1 MSPVL
6 HYANRLAYPDVR
18 MEKYR
23 MTGDRKGSR
32 GAPLLLGLFV
42 IFSASGAAA
51 QTYELPPAG
60 EDVIGQ
66 VSVVRAHH
74 QDTLS
79 DIARAYHLGYEEI
92 LHANPGVDP
101 WLPGEGTRVILPTQH
116 ILPDAPRVGLV
127 LNLPEMRLYYYPK
140 PSKGK
145 PPMVATFPVSIGR
158 MDWTTPLGLTRVTA
172 KVTNPVWYPPASIRA
187 EHEQEGQELPPKVA
201 AGPENPLGQYAL
213 QLGRPGYLIHGT
225 DRPYGIGMR
234 ATHGCIRLYPEDI
247 QRLFEE
253 VPVGTPVR
261 IVNQPYKA
269 GWHRGV
275 LYLEAHPLLEENL
288 AEEKDNLTPAVRA
301 VVEATSE
308 HTTRVDWDRVL
319 REAVRQNGI
328 PVAVSD

>member
-1 MSPVL
+1 
-6 HYANRLAYPDVR
+6 
-18 MEKYR
+18 MEKSR
-23 MTGDRKGSR
+23 MTGHRKDHQGRAFYSGCSQFSR
-32 GAPLLLGLFV
+32 PEEHRHRPTSCHG
-42 IFSASGAAA
+42 
-51 QTYELPPAG
+51 G

-66 VSVVRAHH
+66 VSVVRVHN

-127 LNLPEMRLYYYPK
+127 LNIPEMRLYYYPK

-172 KVTNPVWYPPASIRA
+172 KVINPAWYPPASIRA

-201 AGPENPLGQYAL
+201 AGPDNPLGQYAL
-213 QLGRPGYLIHGT
+213 QLGRTGYLIHGT

-234 ATHGCIRLYPEDI
+234 ATHGCIRLYRRISSACSRKCRSVRRYASSISRTRPG
-247 QRLFEE
+247 
-253 VPVGTPVR
+253 GTAACSTSRPTAAR
-261 IVNQPYKA
+261 
-269 GWHRGV
+269 R
-275 LYLEAHPLLEENL
+275 NL
-288 AEEKDNLTPAVRA
+288 AEEGQP
-301 VVEATSE
+301 
-308 HTTRVDWDRVL
+308 HTRV
-319 REAVRQNGI
+319 REWSRPRADAPHMWIGTASSRGRKNERHRWRSRI
-328 PVAVSD
+328 DYF